1 MSINEGE
8 GGRLLWNTPETRNFP
23 GSDVRAEP
31 SQKSRTRWVAT
42 GGDGAGKARKRG
54 TEELGEIRR
63 KGRGGR
69 RV

>member
-23 GSDVRAEP
+23 GSDVRAGQWRE
-31 SQKSRTRWVAT
+31 SRARWVAM
-42 GGDGAGKARKRG
+42 GGDGAGNARKRG